1 MCVSWGFSGLAR
13 AGRRRHPR
21 VSTDG
26 GVRRA
31 RRVRDASRA
40 SERARTGVD
49 ARVRR
54 VAARGGDMA
63 TVAPRGGVASRD
75 GGAPADYFGTRRRA
89 RVRATAARDAGRGR
103 ASGTRVTVDARRG
116 ARGAV
121 TRVRAIVGDDR
132 ARGEAASRGDGEG
145 DGDDPNARNWD
156 DAIELGGESTPSVT
170 ASASGA
176 EANKV
181 KEEGSARWAKLD
193 VSAALSSFSAPKWSG
208 VKKRRDE
215 EKGSSIK
222 VSNKKKVIDEWGDAM
237 SWDASRKDGTALNGE
252 KARTPDLFDAI
263 LGQSALDVDELE
275 TLDRQRRA
283 KRIRKELEKRRRK
296 RERAREQEKR
306 KARELARLEA
316 RKKGDAFLSGEWDE
330 EYDAMGEEEE
340 RADAGQTFVEAMK
353 EFAQSDAARW
363 MFNFFVVPSLI
374 SKAVTFTII
383 DPIVAQELKL
393 AGEDRTTIELRDDQE
408 TEILEKLGR
417 YQQRMEFEIL
427 MGRQAPVTAV
437 EKEKRIRDEA
447 RRLEDEAVNHVI
459 QVDGNR
465 YGDLVFITAFLIMVV
480 VYADQARLVVT
491 GSKTA
496 FFSLEPAQQAFL
508 LLLSS
513 DVLVGYHS
521 ADAWQTLLR
530 SIGGHYGI
538 PEQEELISLFV
549 AFVPVSVDVLFKFW
563 VFKYLRRMAPS
574 TQVILDDIDRH

>member
-1 MCVSWGFSGLAR
+1 M
-13 AGRRRHPR
+13 
-21 VSTDG
+21 G
-26 GVRRA
+26 G
-31 RRVRDASRA
+31 
-40 SERARTGVD
+40 
-49 ARVRR
+49 ARV
-54 VAARGGDMA
+54 
-63 TVAPRGGVASRD
+63 
-75 GGAPADYFGTRRRA
+75 DYFGTRRRA
-89 RVRATAARDAGRGR
+89 RATATSARDGGLAR
-103 ASGTRVTVDARRG
+103 ANGTRVTVDARRG
-116 ARGAV
+116 VREGA
-121 TRVRAIVGDDR
+121 TRVSAIVGDDR

-145 DGDDPNARNWD
+145 EGDGEDPDARNWD
-156 DAIELGGESTPSVT
+156 DAIELGGESAPSLPTSV
-170 ASASGA
+170 SDA
-176 EANKV
+176 EAK
-181 KEEGSARWAKLD
+181 KEGPRRWAKLD
-193 VSAALSSFSAPKWSG
+193 VSGALSSFSLSAWA
-208 VKKRRDE
+208 KRGDE
-215 EKGSSIK
+215 EKGSNIK

-252 KARTPDLFDAI
+252 KANTPDLFDAI
-263 LGQSALDVDELE
+263 LGQTALDVDELE

-283 KRIRKELEKRRRK
+283 KRIKKELEKRRRK

-306 KARELARLEA
+306 KALELARLEA
-316 RKKGDAFLSGEWDE
+316 RKNGDAFLSGEWEE

-340 RADAGQTFVEAMK
+340 GADTGQTFVEAIK
-353 EFAQSDAARW
+353 EFGQSDAARW

-447 RRLEDEAVNHVI
+447 RRLEDEAVNHVV

-465 YGDLVFITAFLIMVV
+465 YGDFVFVTAFMIMVV

-496 FFSLEPAQQAFL
+496 FFNLEPAQQAFL

>member
-1 MCVSWGFSGLAR
+1 MRVLQVFSGKWRTSSA
-13 AGRRRHPR
+13 RHPR
-21 VSTDG
+21 
-26 GVRRA
+26 RRSGE
-31 RRVRDASRA
+31 RDAFA
-40 SERARTGVD
+40 TLESERASASGRGR
-49 ARVRR
+49 ARLTS
-54 VAARGGDMA
+54 GGDMA
-63 TVAPRGGVASRD
+63 TATARSEGASRV
-75 GGAPADYFGTRRRA
+75 GGARVDYFGTRRRA
-89 RVRATAARDAGRGR
+89 RATATAARDGGLAR
-103 ASGTRVTVDARRG
+103 ANGTRVTVDARRG
-116 ARGAV
+116 VREGA
-121 TRVRAIVGDDR
+121 TRVSAIVGNDR

-145 DGDDPNARNWD
+145 DGDGEDPDARNWD
-156 DAIELGGESTPSVT
+156 DAIELGGESAPSLPT
-170 ASASGA
+170 SASDA
-176 EANKV
+176 EAK
-181 KEEGSARWAKLD
+181 KEGPRRWAKLD
-193 VSAALSSFSAPKWSG
+193 VSGALSSFSLSAWA
-208 VKKRRDE
+208 KRGDE
-215 EKGSSIK
+215 EKGSNIK

-252 KARTPDLFDAI
+252 KANTPDLFDAI
-263 LGQSALDVDELE
+263 LGQTALDVDELE

-283 KRIRKELEKRRRK
+283 KRIKKELEKRRRK

-306 KARELARLEA
+306 KALELARLEA
-316 RKKGDAFLSGEWDE
+316 RKNGDAFLSGEWEE

-340 RADAGQTFVEAMK
+340 GADTGQTFVEAIK
-353 EFAQSDAARW
+353 EFGKSDAARW

-447 RRLEDEAVNHVI
+447 RRLEDEAVNHVV

-465 YGDLVFITAFLIMVV
+465 YGDFVFVTAFMIMVV

-496 FFSLEPAQQAFL
+496 FFNLEPAQQAFL